1 MSDPISHPF
10 LRLEGITKRYGG
22 VTALANVDFACS
34 LGTIHAE
41 APAGRITFGFDADL
55 NVAMGD
61 ALDAMVSWMQV
72 LSGAGKAA
80 ALALASTCVDLR
92 ITQVANQT
100 WGVHAVLP
108 PGVIG

>member
-1 MSDPISHPF
+1 MTTEAVVS
-10 LRLEGITKRYGG
+10 
-22 VTALANVDFACS
+22 LAPGRP
-34 LGTIHAE
+34 LGTVHAE

-72 LSGAGKAA
+72 LSGVGKAT

-100 WGVHAVLP
+100 WGVHGVLP
-108 PGVIG
+108 AGAMGGAASAPNGP